1 MWLATSV
8 HRCLAAFTRCRMV
21 ARVWEDRKWRVDT
34 ATERSV
40 GRRRFGGD
48 GDLSLGW
55 ESAPGVESTVAVG
68 EPRCEPLLGVPCT
81 LPRGVASSCCCCTGL
96 NRAGDVADGSLLEPL
111 SDQPYGD
118 ATRLPFLLGL
128 CTCSHTHTATHTAT
142 HTSQQHAKEERT
154 GGCRSLPAG
163 CTVLGRRVESPFVLG
178 QCSFQLRSSLGRAGF
193 V

>member
-8 HRCLAAFTRCRMV
+8 HRCLAAFTRCRTV

-48 GDLSLGW
+48 GDRSLGW

-81 LPRGVASSCCCCTGL
+81 LPRGVASSCWCCTGL
-96 NRAGDVADGSLLEPL
+96 NRAGEVADGSLLEPL

-118 ATRLPFLLGL
+118 DTRLPFLLGL
-128 CTCSHTHTATHTAT
+128 CTHTRVSSTPKRSTQVAAGHYRRDA
-142 HTSQQHAKEERT
+142 RCL
-154 GGCRSLPAG
+154 GG
-163 CTVLGRRVESPFVLG
+163 E
-178 QCSFQLRSSLGRAGF
+178 
-193 V
+193 